1 MIVDTSEPR
10 EVGVDPVVPHVP
22 PIEPAQRRP
31 RRGTARGLWWV
42 WLVLLVVIP
51 VMLVPVAWIVLQSVL
66 QGGQALQVPPVWVTA
81 HPTAHNYSEVFSYVP
96 FLTFL
101 LNSVKITAAVTF
113 CSLVTSSLAAY
124 AFARLS
130 FPGRDLLFLV
140 FLAAL
145 MVPNQVT
152 AAPTYILMHH
162 LHLSTSQAA
171 VWLPGIVNVFGI
183 FLLRQF
189 FRGIPGDLID
199 AARLDGLSTLGILR
213 RIVLPLSR
221 PALAALA
228 ILIGTTTWN
237 DYFWP
242 SIYLTNRSQMTLPVG
257 LVSLQGQYKQ
267 GSPVVMFAA
276 ISLAVVPL
284 LLVFLF
290 AQRSITASLAMT
302 GFK

>member
-1 MIVDTSEPR
+1 VTAMAPR
-10 EVGVDPVVPHVP
+10 VR
-22 PIEPAQRRP
+22 A
-31 RRGTARGLWWV
+31 GTAAI
-42 WLVLLVVIP
+42 WLALLVVIP
-51 VMLVPVAWIVLQSVL
+51 VMLIPVVWIVMQSVL
-66 QGGQALQVPPVWVTA
+66 HGGDALRIPPVWVTA
-81 HPTAHNYSEVFSYVP
+81 HPTSTNYSQVFTYVP
-96 FLTFL
+96 FVTFL
-101 LNSVKITAAVTF
+101 VNSIKITTIVTLG
-113 CSLVTSSLAAY
+113 SLITSTLAAY
-124 AFARLS
+124 AFARLT
-130 FPGRDLLFLV
+130 FPGRDALFIV

-171 VWLPGIVNVFGI
+171 VWLPGLVNVFGI

-189 FRGIPGDLID
+189 FRGIPRELED
-199 AARLDGLSTLGILR
+199 AARLDGLSTMGILTR
-213 RIVLPLSR
+213 VVVPLSR
-221 PALAALA
+221 PALAALT
-228 ILIGTTTWN
+228 ILIGATTWN

-276 ISLAVVPL
+276 ISMAVVPL
-284 LLVFLF
+284 LVVFLLV
-290 AQRSITASLAMT
+290 QRTITASLAMT

>member
-1 MIVDTSEPR
+1 MTAVLSRGPR
-10 EVGVDPVVPHVP
+10 VPSVR
-22 PIEPAQRRP
+22 A
-31 RRGTARGLWWV
+31 GTWTIWTAL
-42 WLVLLVVIP
+42 LLVIP
-51 VMLVPVAWIVLQSVL
+51 LMLIPIVWIVMQSVL
-66 QGGQALQVPPVWVTA
+66 HGGEALRIPPVWATT
-81 HPTAHNYSEVFSYVP
+81 HPTTKNYSTVFSYVP
-96 FLTFL
+96 FFTFL
-101 LNSVKITAAVTF
+101 WNSAKITAIVTAG
-113 CSLVTSSLAAY
+113 SLVTSTLAAY
-124 AFARLS
+124 AFARLT
-130 FPGRDLLFLV
+130 FPGRDALFIM

-171 VWLPGIVNVFGI
+171 VWLPGLVNVFGI

-189 FRGIPGDLID
+189 FRGIPKELED
-199 AARLDGLSTLGILR
+199 AARLDGLGTFGILM
-213 RIVLPLSR
+213 RIIVPLSR
-221 PALAALA
+221 PALAALT
-228 ILIGTTTWN
+228 ILIGATTWN

-276 ISLAVVPL
+276 ISMAVVPL
-284 LLVFLF
+284 LIVFLF
-290 AQRSITASLAMT
+290 VQRTITASLAMT

>member
-1 MIVDTSEPR
+1 MTLETKGESAMAVDR
-10 EVGVDPVVPHVP
+10 LRVDDGPVTDRV
-22 PIEPAQRRP
+22 RRP
-31 RRGTARGLWWV
+31 ARRASLGLWSV
-42 WLVLLVVIP
+42 WLILLLVIP
-51 VMLVPVAWIVLQSVL
+51 VMLVPVAWIVLQSIL

-81 HPTAHNYSEVFSYVP
+81 HPTLDNYSQVFSYVP

-101 LNSVKITAAVTF
+101 VNSIKITVIVTAG
-113 CSLVTSSLAAY
+113 SLVTSSLAAY

-140 FLAAL
+140 LLAAL

-171 VWLPGIVNVFGI
+171 VWLPGLVNVFGI

-189 FRGIPGDLID
+189 FRGIPQDLVD
-199 AARLDGLSTLGILR
+199 AARLDGLSTLGILW
-213 RIVLPLSR
+213 RIILPLSR

-228 ILIGTTTWN
+228 ILMGTTTWN

-276 ISLAVVPL
+276 ISLAVIPL
-284 LLVFLF
+284 LLLFLF

>member
-1 MIVDTSEPR
+1 MTSATERPVMAPLDTQAQRVVTAARRRPGAKLGLWSVWLILLLVIPLMLI
-10 EVGVDPVVPHVP
+10 PVV
-22 PIEPAQRRP
+22 
-31 RRGTARGLWWV
+31 
-42 WLVLLVVIP
+42 
-51 VMLVPVAWIVLQSVL
+51 WIFMQSIL
-66 QGGQALQVPPVWVTA
+66 QGGQALQVPPVWFTA
-81 HPTAHNYSEVFSYVP
+81 HPTLDNYSQVFSYVP

-101 LNSVKITAAVTF
+101 VNSVKITALVTA

-152 AAPTYILMHH
+152 AAPTYILMHL

-171 VWLPGIVNVFGI
+171 GWLPGIVNVFGI

-189 FRGIPGDLID
+189 FRGIPRDLID
-199 AARLDGLSTLGILR
+199 AGRLDGLSTLGILR

-276 ISLAVVPL
+276 ISLAVLPL
-284 LLVFLF
+284 LLLFLF

>member
-1 MIVDTSEPR
+1 MTAIATRLLTRRARCPRLGTSTIIVT
-10 EVGVDPVVPHVP
+10 
-22 PIEPAQRRP
+22 
-31 RRGTARGLWWV
+31 
-42 WLVLLVVIP
+42 LVIVIP
-51 VMLVPVAWIVLQSVL
+51 VMLVPIVWIVMQSVL
-66 QGGQALQVPPVWVTA
+66 HGQDALRVPPVWLTS
-81 HPTAHNYSEVFSYVP
+81 HPTTKNYSEVFSYIP

-101 LNSVKITAAVTF
+101 ANSVKITVIVTAG
-113 CSLVTSSLAAY
+113 SLVTSTLAAY
-124 AFARLS
+124 AFARLT
-130 FPGRDLLFLV
+130 FPGRDVLFIV

-162 LHLSTSQAA
+162 LHLATSQAA
-171 VWLPGIVNVFGI
+171 VWLPGMVNVFGI

-189 FRGIPGDLID
+189 FRGIPRELED
-199 AARLDGLSTLGILR
+199 AARLDGLSTIGILL
-213 RIVLPLSR
+213 RIVIPLSR

-228 ILIGTTTWN
+228 ILVGATTWN

-242 SIYLTNRSQMTLPVG
+242 SIYLTSRSQMTLPVG

-276 ISLAVVPL
+276 ISMAVVPL
-284 LLVFLF
+284 LILFLF
-290 AQRSITASLAMT
+290 VQRSITASLAMT